1 MYIYI
6 YLHVM
11 DIGKCNLSSFQKGSV
26 WNRVRPNWNADHRL
40 SKIAIH
46 RACRSNKVG
55 KIPWLPSFVVK
66 FLVGFVVVGVV
77 VVGRVVVGVGVVGVV
92 GVNVVRLLERLPLL
106 HRLSLPALPA
116 NAHCVPMWSRL
127 LLGGFT
133 PFANLWSSGR
143 LFFHSSNSAHHHP
156 ALMFIFRFRG
166 SERFGVFCAEY
177 AGVYLYSMLVH
188 GCMICFCWYPRTV
201 VHSCCCNPMFGVNY
215 GEVSVCIWFLVNQQ
229 Y

>member
-1 MYIYI
+1 
-6 YLHVM
+6 M
-11 DIGKCNLSSFQKGSV
+11 DIGKCNLSSFQRGLSES
-26 WNRVRPNWNADHRL
+26 RVRPNWNAD
-40 SKIAIH
+40 

-77 VVGRVVVGVGVVGVV
+77 VVGVVGG
-92 GVNVVRLLERLPLL
+92 NVVRLLEHP
-106 HRLSLPALPA
+106 P
-116 NAHCVPMWSRL
+116 

-143 LFFHSSNSAHHHP
+143 LFFHSNSAHHHP

-177 AGVYLYSMLVH
+177 ACVYLYSMLVH

-215 GEVSVCIWFLVNQQ
+215 GEVSVWIWFLVNQQ